1 MNIRWNEGLIF
12 SQQRKQNKFYLF
24 GYYKSNYCAS
34 VYWMYKALCGSLAF
48 CLGMRHFVSMKNLK
62 YFTKIKMKFKFQ

>member
-1 MNIRWNEGLIF
+1 MKAWSFRNKEGKTSFIYLVRTNQIF
-12 SQQRKQNKFYLF
+12 VHLF
-24 GYYKSNYCAS
+24 IECTKLF
-34 VYWMYKALCGSLAF
+34 VIAF

>member
-1 MNIRWNEGLIF
+1 MKAWSFRNKEGKTSFI
-12 SQQRKQNKFYLF
+12 YLVSTNQIIVHLF
-24 GYYKSNYCAS
+24 TECTKLFVICD
-34 VYWMYKALCGSLAF
+34 SLAF